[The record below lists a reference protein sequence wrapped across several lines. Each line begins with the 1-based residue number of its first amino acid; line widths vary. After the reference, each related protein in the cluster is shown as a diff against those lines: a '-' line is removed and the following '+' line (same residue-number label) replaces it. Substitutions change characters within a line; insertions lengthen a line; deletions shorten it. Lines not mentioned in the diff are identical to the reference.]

1 MTSRRRCCARDRPSG
16 SRCFAGLPNDDA
28 RPRLEEVR
36 ARHGHPGRRRFDI
49 PRASPARFF
58 GDFLGPPIG
67 DSPAIDY
74 RVPLIVPVGA
84 SPYPLVRE
92 TLMLAPGAAADCTP
106 EELRRSRASE
116 CQLKEVMTL
125 RRGSPT
131 ECAWNKSL
139 TIQRRK
145 QR

>member
-1 MTSRRRCCARDRPSG
+1 MRPRRARRRCDEERVNFIAACDV
-16 SRCFAGLPNDDA
+16 
-28 RPRLEEVR
+28 EEVR

-49 PRASPARFF
+49 PRARPARFF

-106 EELRRSRASE
+106 EELRRSRESE

-125 RRGSPT
+125 RRVSPPSVLGT
-131 ECAWNKSL
+131 H
-139 TIQRRK
+139 R
-145 QR
+145 